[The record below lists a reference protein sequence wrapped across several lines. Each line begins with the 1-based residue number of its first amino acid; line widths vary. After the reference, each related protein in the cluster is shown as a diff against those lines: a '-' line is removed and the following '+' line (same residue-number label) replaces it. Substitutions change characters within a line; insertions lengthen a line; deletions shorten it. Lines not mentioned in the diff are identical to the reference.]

1 MTDLGGSFRVPP
13 RLRGSCARESTSPT
27 SQETHQGSLPPVLTS
42 TDAGRHAGTFVRT
55 LRWQSNP
62 GPPPCRAS
70 RRGRSFTSSCF
81 LRRWTSEPRRRP
93 GPPDGSRLHPT
104 IAEVTGS
111 ASPDHRGGGCSQ
123 AAERAVRHHSARR
136 VEHRP
141 LRRAARPGWSPRSTT
156 ETPTEPARRWP
167 STWPAP
173 SRSSKASSPEVAR
186 PTLRRHLRHLPQ
198 AGPAHPLG
206 RAE

>member
-70 RRGRSFTSSCF
+70 RRGRSSTSSCF

-93 GPPDGSRLHPT
+93 GPPDGSRLQPT

-123 AAERAVRHHSARR
+123 AAELLLDTIPLVEWSTAHSDEQHAPGGRRDPRRRRRPSPLDDGRA
-136 VEHRP
+136 
-141 LRRAARPGWSPRSTT
+141 PG
-156 ETPTEPARRWP
+156 
-167 STWPAP
+167 
-173 SRSSKASSPEVAR
+173 
-186 PTLRRHLRHLPQ
+186 RHLRAPPRLPHLRWP
-198 AGPAHPLG
+198 G
-206 RAE
+206 RRYDDTCATCRRRVLPTP